1 MLYLECKPD
10 ETLARALGVPSREIR
25 HQRNKD
31 EVLKSLAAQSRG
43 RAMVDED
50 PGYAQ
55 PPYLARLSEV
65 GDWSQLGL
73 RALEHRARG
82 NRVIILRPRL
92 EEWLLRAAQE
102 AGLNLSNPRY
112 NLPGNPVRLHREI
125 NRDLRKL
132 ERLLADLIAADAPRI
147 QQLRSLL
154 TDG

>member
-92 EEWLLRAAQE
+92 EEWLLRAA
-102 AGLNLSNPRY
+102 ADSGLNVGDRRY
-112 NLPGNPVRLHREI
+112 NLPNNPERLHQEI
-125 NRDLRKL
+125 NFDLSKVA
-132 ERLLADLIAADAPRI
+132 RLLADLIAAGSPRI
-147 QQLRSLL
+147 QQLRNLL
-154 TDG
+154 TGG